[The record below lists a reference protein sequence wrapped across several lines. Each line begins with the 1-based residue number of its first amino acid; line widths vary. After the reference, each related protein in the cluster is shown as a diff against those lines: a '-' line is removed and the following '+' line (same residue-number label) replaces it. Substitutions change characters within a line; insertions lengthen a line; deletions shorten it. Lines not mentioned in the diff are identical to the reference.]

1 MLHTILRLPAVQEK
15 TGDSRSTIYIRIAN
29 GLFPK
34 PVKIGPRSRG
44 WPDYE
49 VDTINAARIA
59 GKTDDEIRELVIQL
73 ESARKTVANWNS
85 V

>member
-1 MLHTILRLPAVQEK
+1 MTTTILRLPAVKVK
-15 TGDSRSTIYIRIAN
+15 TGNSRSTIYKRIAD

-34 PVKIGPRSRG
+34 QVKIGPRSGG

-49 VDTINAARIA
+49 IDTINAARIA

-73 ESARKTVANWNS
+73 ETARKAAA
-85 V
+85 